1 MLAPLT
7 KLLPWT
13 DHPALDDQL
22 PLVELVHDLDRA
34 QELLDQTAQDADHAR
49 RQYQYALQHMREAAT
64 ERAKVAAAL
73 SATPTGASIWSKWSQ
88 FHRWSRHRDDDVFR
102 LTT

>member
-13 DHPALDDQL
+13 GHPALDEQL

-34 QELLDQTAQDADHAR
+34 QELLDDAAQNVDHAR
-49 RQYQYALQHMREAAT
+49 RRYDHELQIMGEAAAA
-64 ERAKVAAAL
+64 RAKAAAAL
-73 SATPTGASIWSKWSQ
+73 SATPTGASIWSRWRQ
-88 FHRWSRHRDDDVFR
+88 FHRWGRHRDDAVFR